1 MLCVLQ
7 PQNILMTQK
16 CLHLASPLTPRLL
29 FQETSAMCC
38 SALCLPEDSPR
49 GLGIFFIT
57 GFHHVAQL
65 TGRQM
70 KPQMMDFIFHS

>member
-1 MLCVLQ
+1 MVCVLQ

-38 SALCLPEDSPR
+38 SSLCLPEDSPQ
-49 GLGIFFIT
+49 GLGIFFIVGSHPVT
-57 GFHHVAQL
+57 QL
-65 TGRQM
+65 TDRQM